1 MTPSTSLFSLPLP
14 PWQQPETARSSKY
27 CRKRRAGSSEG
38 EDWDPSDDSINSTDV
53 EDGAIRRSSLILSPE
68 EAHQYRIAG
77 LPFDQELPAGN
88 FPHAA
93 APADVGRKLDNAA
106 KALVGKLASLDPPVF
121 LPESPAHGR
130 NLRLRHLAVLTA
142 VLHRS
147 LLQGDYLRAG
157 RAWGLILREEFAGR
171 SIDVRQGDRWGIG
184 AEILLRQHGQ
194 GDSPTSVFSRQ
205 GFKAVKHYY
214 ERLIVQFPYRKAFPD
229 TSVSSLHFYPA
240 MFGLWIYVVQE
251 ESNATRDAILEQDD
265 RSVQDYPEEED
276 YMRSPDDSEGS
287 PSRASRV
294 AAVRAKE
301 LAEAQE
307 IAARM
312 DEIMVSPP
320 YSDSPELLRLRAM
333 VSLWIG
339 DLYVSSIPETEEDSD
354 IAGDHDDDTTL
365 IEERVETRMAKQE
378 KRLAQEKRN
387 AELQKS
393 EELFGKADLRRRS
406 RAHSAIATTG

>member
-14 PWQQPETARSSKY
+14 SWQQPETVRVSKY
-27 CRKRRAGSSEG
+27 SRKRRTGSSEG
-38 EDWDPSDDSINSTDV
+38 EDWDLSDDNINSTDI
-53 EDGAIRRSSLILSPE
+53 EDGPFRSSSLILSPE

-93 APADVGRKLDNAA
+93 APTDVSRKSDTAA
-106 KALVGKLASLDPPVF
+106 KAVVGKLASLDPPVF

-184 AEILLRQHGQ
+184 AEILLRQHGRS
-194 GDSPTSVFSRQ
+194 DSSNSLFSRQ
-205 GFKAVKHYY
+205 GFDAAKHYY
-214 ERLIVQFPYRKAFPD
+214 ERLIIQFPYRKAFPD

-251 ESNATRDAILEQDD
+251 ESNAARDVILEEDD
-265 RSVQDYPEEED
+265 RSVQDYMEED
-276 YMRSPDDSEGS
+276 AMSVSENSPGS
-287 PSRASRV
+287 SSRAARV

-301 LAEAQE
+301 LADAQE
-307 IAARM
+307 IATRM

-320 YSDSPELLRLRAM
+320 YSDSPELLRLRGM

-339 DLYVSSIPETEEDSD
+339 DLYVSSIPHTEEDSD
-354 IAGDHDDDTTL
+354 IEDQDGTML
-365 IEERVETRMAKQE
+365 IEERPEVRIARQE
-378 KRLAQEKRN
+378 KLLAQEKRN
-387 AELQKS
+387 IELQKS
-393 EELFGKADLRRRS
+393 EELFKKAELRRRS
-406 RAHSAIATTG
+406 RRHSAAAPTN